1 MLVLGIDPGLDGA
14 LAFYDGTTL
23 RVFDM
28 PAVQARAKGRELDY
42 SEIARLIDAS
52 AHIKHC
58 YLEQS
63 WPRPKEASAA
73 AAKQGINFG
82 VVRGVV
88 AAHFIPT
95 TIVSPQRWV
104 KALAV
109 QKGKD
114 ASRARASELLPAYS
128 GLWQAKSHDGRAEAA
143 LIALYGW
150 RQLFREAA

>member
-14 LAFYDGTTL
+14 LAFYDGTSL
-23 RVFDM
+23 RVYDM
-28 PAVQARAKGRELDY
+28 PAVQVRGKGRELDC
-42 SEIARLIDAS
+42 SEIARLIDA
-52 AHIKHC
+52 AGHIKHA
-58 YLEQS
+58 YLEQV
-63 WPRPKEASAA
+63 WVRPNQGAGRN
-73 AAKQGINFG
+73 KQGVNWG

-95 TIVSPQRWV
+95 TIVSPQKWT

-128 GLWQAKSHDGRAEAA
+128 ALWQRKRDDGRAEAS

>member
-23 RVFDM
+23 RVYDM
-28 PAVQARAKGRELDY
+28 PAVQARTKGRELDC
-42 SEIARLIDAS
+42 SELARLVDA
-52 AHIKHC
+52 AGHIKHC
-58 YLEQS
+58 YLEQA
-63 WPRPKEASAA
+63 WPRPNEASSR
-73 AAKQGINFG
+73 AAKQGGNWG

-95 TIVSPQRWV
+95 TIVSPQKWT

-128 GLWQAKSHDGRAEAA
+128 ALWQRKRDDGRAEAA